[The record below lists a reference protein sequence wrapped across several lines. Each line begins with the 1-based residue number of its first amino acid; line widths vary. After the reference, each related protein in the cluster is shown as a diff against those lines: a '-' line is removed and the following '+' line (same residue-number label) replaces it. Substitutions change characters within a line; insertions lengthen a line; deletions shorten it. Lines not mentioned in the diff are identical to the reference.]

1 MLRVGFLP
9 SDFNPMV
16 LMLGEAEDLHR
27 LAATL
32 RHFARNPAEIPIDRS
47 SVRLT
52 TSDGPLGIHPADQ
65 PDAFVWRLDEV
76 LAETFAD
83 QVDSLAQSNRS
94 AGSEIL
100 ACTTEEEIPVKVSRG
115 EYTDDFLLDRTA

>member
-16 LMLGEAEDLHR
+16 LMLGEVEDLHR

-32 RHFARNPAEIPIDRS
+32 RQFAHHPTDTTIERS
-47 SVRLT
+47 SIHLT
-52 TSDGPLGIHPADQ
+52 AAAGPLGIHAASEPG
-65 PDAFVWRLDEV
+65 AFVWRLDQ
-76 LAETFAD
+76 AHAQAFAD
-83 QVDSLAQSNRS
+83 QIDHLAQPSRA

-115 EYTDDFLLDRTA
+115 EYTDDFLQAS

>member
-32 RHFARNPAEIPIDRS
+32 RQFARHPADATIERS
-47 SVRLT
+47 SIRLT
-52 TSDGPLGIHPADQ
+52 ATVGPLGIQAAGEPG
-65 PDAFVWRLDEV
+65 AFLWRLDP
-76 LAETFAD
+76 ARAQAFAD
-83 QVDSLAQSNRS
+83 QIDQLAQPSRV

-100 ACTTEEEIPVKVSRG
+100 ACTTGEEIPVKVSRG
-115 EYTDDFLLDRTA
+115 EYTDDFLHAG

>member
-16 LMLGEAEDLHR
+16 LMLGEAEDLHC

-32 RHFARNPAEIPIDRS
+32 RRFARDPAETPLDAS
-47 SVRLT
+47 CVRLT
-52 TSDGPLGIHPADQ
+52 ASDGPLGIHPADRSG
-65 PDAFVWRLDEV
+65 AFLWRLDS
-76 LAETFAD
+76 AHAQNFAD
-83 QVDSLAQSNRS
+83 QIDLLALPERL

-100 ACTTEEEIPVKVSRG
+100 ACTTGEEIPVKVSRG
-115 EYTDDFLLDRTA
+115 EYTDDFLLAV

>member
-16 LMLGEAEDLHR
+16 LILGESEDLFR

-32 RHFARNPAEIPIDRS
+32 RQFAHHPGELPLAASRIS
-47 SVRLT
+47 LT
-52 TSDGPLGIHPADQ
+52 ASAGPLGVHAAGPG
-65 PDAFVWRLDEV
+65 AFVWRLD
-76 LAETFAD
+76 A
-83 QVDSLAQSNRS
+83 LAQPSRL

-100 ACTTEEEIPVKVSRG
+100 ECTTADEIPVKVSRG
-115 EYTDDFLLDRTA
+115 EYTDDFLPPAR

>member
-16 LMLGEAEDLHR
+16 LILGEAEDLHR

-32 RHFARNPAEIPIDRS
+32 RQFARAPVDATIERS
-47 SVRLT
+47 SLRLT
-52 TSDGPLGIHPADQ
+52 ASAGPLGIHAAAEPGALL
-65 PDAFVWRLDEV
+65 WRLDQAY
-76 LAETFAD
+76 AETFAD
-83 QVDSLAQSNRS
+83 QIDQLAQPSRV

-100 ACTTEEEIPVKVSRG
+100 ACTTDKEIPVKVSRG
-115 EYTDDFLLDRTA
+115 EYTDDFLQIG

>member
-1 MLRVGFLP
+1 MLRIGFLP

-32 RHFARNPAEIPIDRS
+32 RTFARAPTDTPLEQS

-52 TSDGPLGIHPADQ
+52 ASSGRLGDPIPPARPAPLCGASIRPL
-65 PDAFVWRLDEV
+65 R
-76 LAETFAD
+76 
-83 QVDSLAQSNRS
+83 
-94 AGSEIL
+94 
-100 ACTTEEEIPVKVSRG
+100 
-115 EYTDDFLLDRTA
+115 

>member
-1 MLRVGFLP
+1 MLRVAFLP

-16 LMLGEAEDLHR
+16 LMLGEPEDLHR

-32 RHFARNPAEIPIDRS
+32 RHFALAPSDTSIERS
-47 SVRLT
+47 PVSLT
-52 TSDGPLGIHPADQ
+52 ASAGPLGIHPAGE
-65 PDAFVWRLDEV
+65 PGAFLWRLD
-76 LAETFAD
+76 ATYARAFAD
-83 QVDSLAQSNRS
+83 QVDQLAQPARV

-115 EYTDDFLLDRTA
+115 EYTDDFLR

>member
-32 RHFARNPAEIPIDRS
+32 RQFARHPTDAAIECS
-47 SVRLT
+47 SIRLT
-52 TSDGPLGIHPADQ
+52 ATGGPLGIHAAAEPSV
-65 PDAFVWRLDEV
+65 FLWRLDP
-76 LAETFAD
+76 AHAQAFAD
-83 QVDSLAQSNRS
+83 QIDQLAQPSRV

-100 ACTTEEEIPVKVSRG
+100 ACSTGEEIPVKVSRG
-115 EYTDDFLLDRTA
+115 EYTDDFLQVL

>member
-32 RHFARNPAEIPIDRS
+32 RQFARHLTDAPIERS
-47 SVRLT
+47 LLRLT
-52 TSDGPLGIHPADQ
+52 RSVGPLGIHAAAETG
-65 PDAFVWRLDEV
+65 AFLWRLDQAH
-76 LAETFAD
+76 AEAFAD
-83 QVDSLAQSNRS
+83 QIDQLAQPSRL

-100 ACTTEEEIPVKVSRG
+100 TCTTEEEIPVKVSRG
-115 EYTDDFLLDRTA
+115 EYTDDFLQVG